1 MFITPCV
8 KSATH
13 HAGGDQCGS
22 FRAMDVLQ
30 HFEIGLRVL
39 GLEVYDLAADHA
51 VHSARSTR
59 DFFDDPDPRLSRT
72 MQPCQNLICLSL
84 QRVSSENCDG
94 LAKNL
99 VRGGAAAAQTV
110 VVQTGKVVVN
120 QRIGVQHVK
129 RCAETIKPGSSR
141 TGTRP

>member
-1 MFITPCV
+1 
-8 KSATH
+8 
-13 HAGGDQCGS
+13 
-22 FRAMDVLQ
+22 MDVLQ

-99 VRGGAAAAQTV
+99 GGGGGAPAQTAVVRAGTVVGNQGRGGT
-110 VVQTGKVVVN
+110 
-120 QRIGVQHVK
+120 
-129 RCAETIKPGSSR
+129 
-141 TGTRP
+141 